1 MIGVYDRKTD
11 MFVQVVPENYE
22 DVFLA
27 VRPEQALQCAA
38 WDDPN
43 AADDMCREGERLPE
57 AAGRDLDTWFVPE
70 PEADKAGGKPDK
82 PDWQFPETVTREML
96 ESFIQM
102 KEGSTR
108 PLVGKIDG
116 HKYIVKFGD
125 STGDDHV
132 RCEVEG
138 DRFIRAAGFNAPRS
152 RIYEVDWWGKGKNT
166 TIRLSEYIEDAV
178 ALKDAYKYF
187 PEWNWKVKQQLLAA
201 YPVLAVMANTDA
213 FHNDNV
219 LVDARGNV
227 WYVDNGSS
235 FCYRATGSLKL
246 PKTGFSYNY
255 FKRTD
260 PKAEAKDGGIMS
272 LYEYSDQLKTI
283 LGRLTVE
290 DVLHAAYAIDFGELA
305 ETVDE
310 EFNCDAFKEYC
321 RNLDQWANEKYVE
334 DMKFKYRFFKGET
347 DNPFKRNE
355 HYSRHFF
362 WGMEWWI
369 QRTPGAEE
377 AVRWN
382 FETISPD
389 QWPDFM
395 KDVPATADERALLYY
410 MYTTENRLAYGDPE
424 SKKRK
429 HCYGIERPKV
439 DWELYLKGE

>member
-1 MIGVYDRKTD
+1 MTGVYDRKTD

-57 AAGRDLDTWFVPE
+57 AAGRDLVTWYVPE

-96 ESFIQM
+96 ESFIQT

-108 PLVGKIDG
+108 PMVGKIDG

-260 PKAEAKDGGIMS
+260 PKAAAKDGGIMS

-283 LGRLTVE
+283 LGRRCGRRQSQTPLLPSGGLQTSRAHPARRRSAVRHGMDDLALCRNRRRHHGDLQTDADLRPAAHLLE
-290 DVLHAAYAIDFGELA
+290 TQTRRGTFVAQSLVCVPRLARRKRSLRSLRRRAIVLRGSSVLHRHPLRGTRTLLPLRPRNRRHPHQ
-305 ETVDE
+305 V
-310 EFNCDAFKEYC
+310 C
-321 RNLDQWANEKYVE
+321 R
-334 DMKFKYRFFKGET
+334 R
-347 DNPFKRNE
+347 
-355 HYSRHFF
+355 
-362 WGMEWWI
+362 
-369 QRTPGAEE
+369 
-377 AVRWN
+377 
-382 FETISPD
+382 
-389 QWPDFM
+389 
-395 KDVPATADERALLYY
+395 
-410 MYTTENRLAYGDPE
+410 
-424 SKKRK
+424 
-429 HCYGIERPKV
+429 
-439 DWELYLKGE
+439 